1 MNLLFKNL
9 AVAALYYIS
18 GRAGLYL
25 ASDPAMA
32 TIFWP
37 GAGIAMAAVYS
48 CGYAMVPGVYIGAVL
63 VNFTAVYP
71 SSIPELDYT
80 FLRMFL
86 MGGPPALQAF
96 AGAFLIRRVLGS
108 GSRLETFRSV
118 LLFSLLGGPVSCL
131 LSASLS
137 EVILYSFR
145 LMPLSSIPLSWTTWY
160 VGDMLGVLVFAPAGV
175 MLVHESVS
183 RFRKQVVIFPLLLL
197 FTAVISVFQYAIRNE
212 KLNRQEALKADSA
225 LIVNTLNNQVSAYI
239 QQIESLRRLFEASD
253 YVSEEEF
260 RVFLKDAFIE
270 YPALAGVFW
279 APRVSDKDRGDFERR
294 AQSFK
299 GPDFRILDMRAD
311 GQVGAVSP
319 RDIYFPLLFAAQ
331 SLGGGVQDGVDFA
344 SDGALRQRLIE
355 SGRTGRPGSYK
366 VEGLFGYE
374 QGSSVVALTFPLY
387 APGAAA
393 QDPELSLRGFV
404 IGIVLPSKML
414 QETMKGWDLRG
425 ISLSYEDLSKPPSA
439 VGSGTGAEGHIIF
452 RMPESGIRHTESF
465 KMMDETWLLTFSLS
479 KDFLESHVNWGL
491 WYVLAGCF
499 LFTFLLSGFLLVVTG
514 HGAVTES
521 VVEER
526 TRQLKDQTN
535 FLKIIMD
542 HVPDLVFVKN
552 ERHEIIAANQAF
564 LGLYAPEDRANV
576 LGRTGLEVFTEE
588 QQELYKAQDR
598 MAFDKGYTEIFESNT
613 AFDGVTRTFFTRKI
627 RFEDAAGLRYMLG
640 LSRDMSDLL
649 TAQSH
654 LESILMTTAD
664 GLMVIE
670 QDGRIASFNQACE
683 RIFGY
688 VPEDIIGKTI
698 DVLEPPIQTEDKQ
711 QNFLHFIRQSDN
723 AEGQRRHEL
732 LARRKEGSVFP
743 IYLAASEVKVGG
755 TRFYSAIV
763 RDISVEKKAQEDLRR
778 SNQELEDFAYVAS
791 HDLKAP
797 LRHLSLSANFLIRNY
812 AGQLDEKAQELL
824 GIIRKSS
831 ERMFEMIDSLLAYS
845 SVGRKDV
852 PMTSV
857 ALNEVLED
865 VLDNLSEVIEASGAK
880 ISAGPLPEIQG
891 NRNLMIQLFQNLI
904 ENGMK
909 YRKADTAP
917 VIKIGSGSSGRSH
930 LIAVTDNGIGIDP
943 QYKDKIFKIFQ
954 RLHSESEYH
963 GTGIGL
969 AICQRIAEFHGG
981 SIELDT
987 QYSEGSRFVI
997 KLPAV

>member
-1 MNLLFKNL
+1 MNLFLKNL

-37 GAGIAMAAVYS
+37 GAGIALAAVYS
-48 CGYAMVPGVYIGAVL
+48 YGYAMVPGVYIGAVL

-96 AGAFLIRRVLGS
+96 TGAFLIRRVLGP

-137 EVILYSFR
+137 EVILYSFG
-145 LMPLSSIPLSWTTWY
+145 LTPLSSIPLSWTTWY

-253 YVSEEEF
+253 LVSEDEF
-260 RVFLKDAFIE
+260 RVFLKNIFVD
-270 YPALAGVFW
+270 YPAIAGVFW
-279 APRVSDKDRGDFERR
+279 VPKVTGSDAQDFERR
-294 AQSFK
+294 VQKLKGNGFK
-299 GPDFRILDMRAD
+299 LLDIRPD
-311 GQVGAVSP
+311 GQAAPVQARDYHFPFFYAVQ
-319 RDIYFPLLFAAQ
+319 RFGLG
-331 SLGGGVQDGVDFA
+331 SLEGLDLGSDGVFREKLLLSA
-344 SDGALRQRLIE
+344 K
-355 SGRTGRPGSYK
+355 TGQPGSQK
-366 VEGLFGYE
+366 VSGVL
-374 QGSSVVALTFPLY
+374 ALNEESALALYYPLY
-387 APGAAA
+387 SPGAGEDYSAA
-393 QDPELSLRGFV
+393 TLRGFV
-404 IGIVLPSKML
+404 VGIFHPSDML
-414 QETMKGWDLRG
+414 QETLTGWDQRG
-425 ISLSYEDLSKPPSA
+425 ISLSYADSNDDSQTPALNGPSSA
-439 VGSGTGAEGHIIF
+439 QVVF
-452 RMPESGIRHTESF
+452 RMPESGIRHTEYF
-465 KMMDETWLLTFSLS
+465 QMIDEKWLLTFSLS

-552 ERHEIIAANQAF
+552 EQHEIIAANQAF

-627 RFEDAAGLRYMLG
+627 LFEDAAGLRYMLG

-688 VPEDIIGKTI
+688 APKDIIGKTI

-711 QNFLHFIRQSDN
+711 QNFLHFIRQSGN

-909 YRKADTAP
+909 YRKTDTAP
-917 VIKIGSGSSGRSH
+917 VIKIGSGSSGRYH